1 MQPTSPPVAFDQ
13 SHASTYDQ
21 KYAKLAAMR
30 DALHLLIGAIFA
42 DLPAEARI
50 LCVGAGTGQELIYLA
65 EKFPGW
71 RFVAVEPSAPMLDVC
86 RRKAEERGLAS
97 RCAFH
102 AGYLET
108 LPPSEPFDAA
118 TSLLVSQFLLAPDA
132 RTAFFRAI
140 AQRLRPGGF
149 LATADLA
156 SDLATPAYQS
166 LLDVWIRLM
175 RETGSPPEQ
184 LEKMRVVYGRDVAVL
199 PQDRI
204 CALIAEG
211 GFEPPVQFLQTG
223 LIHAWFARSAPR
235 PV

>member
-1 MQPTSPPVAFDQ
+1 MPPTPPVAFDQ
-13 SHASTYDQ
+13 SHAATYDQ

-102 AGYLET
+102 EGYLET

-199 PQDRI
+199 PQERI

-211 GFEPPVQFLQTG
+211 GFETPVQFLQTG